1 MYPVPILAQPLH
13 SCCAYYKKEGKADKN
28 ISQVRLVAVSKLKP
42 PADILALYEDESVK
56 QRHFGENYAQELME
70 KAAMLPK
77 EIQWHFIGGLQ
88 SSEFGFS
95 IFGFFFSPE
104 SSVQKSKGRERADGG
119 GLLMVT

>member
-1 MYPVPILAQPLH
+1 M
-13 SCCAYYKKEGKADKN
+13 
-28 ISQVRLVAVSKLKP
+28 KP

-88 SSEFGFS
+88 SSEFD
-95 IFGFFFSPE
+95 FFFIFDFVFCLE
-104 SSVQKSKGRERADGG
+104 SRRHGVLYWSRGCDGRD
-119 GLLMVT
+119 LLN